1 MRSSHRTQLAGLLL
15 AAGALAGAASGIGT
29 AFAATKTH
37 HPATKKVAPAHV
49 SGVISAVDAKADTL
63 TVKVG
68 KASDVFKTTASTA
81 VLLAGK
87 KSTLAELKKG
97 EHAVVVYTKS
107 GTVLDASRIVVA
119 KA

>member
-15 AAGALAGAASGIGT
+15 AAGALAGAASGAGT

-68 KASDVFKTTASTA
+68 NNPEPLSQVPCS
-81 VLLAGK
+81 
-87 KSTLAELKKG
+87 KG
-97 EHAVVVYTKS
+97 FC
-107 GTVLDASRIVVA
+107 G
-119 KA
+119 